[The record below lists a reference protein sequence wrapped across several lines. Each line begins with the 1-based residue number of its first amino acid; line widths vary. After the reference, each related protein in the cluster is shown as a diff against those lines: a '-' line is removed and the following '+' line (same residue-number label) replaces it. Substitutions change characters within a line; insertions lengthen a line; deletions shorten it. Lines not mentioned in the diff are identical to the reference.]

1 MTVRKKSVP
10 VVPEV
15 ELVPEDERQELEAE
29 ASGWVPEDF
38 GKVLRG
44 IVNGTLAPIE
54 PELLAVEGAGFL
66 LYSGRVNGIHGHS
79 NAGKSWSALIACA
92 QQLKAGNR
100 VIYVDYEDTTQGI
113 LERLVHNYKV
123 SPKVIRNRFTYI
135 SPTGRFAPAVVHD
148 LIERLTPSLVV
159 FDSTGESLAME
170 GFKPNDDDDIVEWF
184 QLAPRFVSRLGPAV
198 LLLDHSP
205 KNTEGDSLWPIGSQ
219 RKRSAITGVQYLQK
233 VVTPFSKKQSGRARL
248 VCAKDRLGNFAEGET
263 VAELKVDVVAGR
275 SSRFN
280 LVAPMPRELADE
292 IAYKARLV
300 KLCEALAEADKP
312 MSKTALRTAAGG
324 DSTKAGNAIDW
335 LVDSG
340 YIKQSPGARGGLLH
354 TLIRMYEPGAEAP
367 E

>member
-1 MTVRKKSVP
+1 MTSRKRTAPRVP
-10 VVPEV
+10 KV
-15 ELVPEDERQELEAE
+15 ELVPDEERQELEAE
-29 ASGWVPEDF
+29 ATGWMPEDF
-38 GKVLRG
+38 SEVLAG
-44 IVNGTLAPIE
+44 IVDGTLAPIE

-66 LYSGRVNGIHGHS
+66 LYAGRVNGIHGHS
-79 NAGKSWSALIACA
+79 NAGKSWSALLACA
-92 QQLKAGNR
+92 QELKAGNQ
-100 VIYVDYEDTTQGI
+100 VVYIDYEDTAQGI
-113 LERLVHNYKV
+113 LERLVRNYRV
-123 SPKVIRNRFTYI
+123 LPKVIRRRFTYI
-135 SPTGRFAPAVVHD
+135 SPTGRFAPEVVRD
-148 LIERLTPSLVV
+148 LIEGLSPSLVV

-184 QLAPRFVSRLGPAV
+184 QLAPRFVSRIGPAV

-233 VVTPFSKKQSGRARL
+233 VVTPFSKHRSGRSRL

-275 SSRFN
+275 NSRFH

-300 KLCEALAEADKP
+300 KICKVLAEADKP
-312 MSKTALRTAAGG
+312 LSKTALRTAAGG
-324 DSTKAGNAIDW
+324 DSTKAGAAIDW

-354 TLIRMYEPGAEAP
+354 TLIRIYEPDAEDP